1 MKHSNESKG
10 KKKIFIPIII
20 VSALIIVAVIALFN
34 KGNIKNIGE
43 TTKSNIFEMTFTS
56 AEFVDKVNMK
66 AFQDYRTAYK
76 TITGGE
82 DFCLPVTEDMELNED
97 EMFIGKNGNAIL
109 AFTFEYKFIGTENY
123 EDIAHIFGEPT
134 VTYDNNY
141 EFNGNYFVSVKDPSY
156 HGEWLGLCTD
166 ISETIKATYGGKD
179 ILYKNHNYR
188 PLETNTY
195 YVRGFIAVPEEVKE
209 NTDKPL
215 TIKIRGFKD
224 SYKIR

>member
-1 MKHSNESKG
+1 MKHSKESKG
-10 KKKIFIPIII
+10 NKKIFILIIIAIII
-20 VSALIIVAVIALFN
+20 VTVTVIALFN
-34 KGNIKNIGE
+34 KGDIKSIGE
-43 TTKSNIFEMTFTS
+43 TTTSKNFEMTLTS
-56 AEFVDKVNMK
+56 AEFVDKINMNTTPYY
-66 AFQDYRTAYK
+66 QTAYQ
-76 TITGGE
+76 TVTGGK
-82 DFCLPVTEDMELNED
+82 DFCLPVTEDMELNEK
-97 EMFIGKNGNAIL
+97 EMFVGKNGNTIL
-109 AFTFEYKFIGTENY
+109 AFTFEYKFIGTETY

-141 EFNGNYFVSVKDPSY
+141 EFNGNYFVSVQDPSY

-166 ISETIKATYGGKD
+166 ITETIKATYGGKD
-179 ILYKNHNYR
+179 ILYKNHNYK

-224 SYKIR
+224 NYKIR

>member
-1 MKHSNESKG
+1 MSHAKESKG
-10 KKKIFIPIII
+10 NKKIFIFILIAI
-20 VSALIIVAVIALFN
+20 VVVIGIVYILLN
-34 KGNIKNIGE
+34 KGELKSIGE
-43 TTKSNIFEMTFTS
+43 TTTSKNFEMTLTS
-56 AEFVDKVNMK
+56 AEFVDKINMK
-66 AFQDYRTAYK
+66 ASQDYKTAYK
-76 TITGGE
+76 TITGGK
-82 DFCLPVTEDMELNED
+82 DFCLPVTEDMELKEN
-97 EMFIGKNGNAIL
+97 EMFVGKNGNAIL
-109 AFTFEYKFIGTENY
+109 AFTFEYKFKGTETY
-123 EDIAHIFGEPT
+123 EDIANIFGEPT

-166 ISETIKATYGGKD
+166 ITETIKATYGGKD
-179 ILYKNHNYR
+179 FLYKSHHYR